1 MHSLP
6 NRSPDLESAV
16 GARDVLPAEGLAGHT
31 TAALADT
38 PATIGLVVLGWVGA
52 GLLIALIMTRRGHDA
67 GSWAALGIA
76 LGPLLLG
83 LAVRWVRCERFAP
96 SIVLSRGNHHGGD
109 IDVLIGVTPSTSDF
123 EPTLAQVE
131 ALDARLGLLTV
142 ACAVDFESVA
152 DDMWNE
158 RKVVAADRLR
168 RAEVVLVDF
177 APSLVILPGR
187 IDRALMRHAGS
198 ANHHQRIIRVVDD

>member
-1 MHSLP
+1 
-6 NRSPDLESAV
+6 
-16 GARDVLPAEGLAGHT
+16 
-31 TAALADT
+31 
-38 PATIGLVVLGWVGA
+38 
-52 GLLIALIMTRRGHDA
+52 
-67 GSWAALGIA
+67 
-76 LGPLLLG
+76 
-83 LAVRWVRCERFAP
+83 
-96 SIVLSRGNHHGGD
+96 
-109 IDVLIGVTPSTSDF
+109 
-123 EPTLAQVE
+123 VE